1 MMASEPDRV
10 VIHVDLD
17 SFYAQVEQ
25 RRLGL
30 PPETPLC
37 VTQWGVLLA
46 ANYNARPFG
55 VKKGMAEADAIKLCH
70 GLTCVEVEKVSVD
83 TFVDTFAGAAATDG
97 ATDPGTDSGDL
108 DGALAASAAGSQ
120 CSAAASAPASSDDKT
135 KVSLRRYR
143 KASHQVMGV
152 IRRFIPESKIERIGM
167 DEVYGDVSV
176 LAAALVRETSVEALG
191 AELAKAPGQLYATYA
206 DDGDGDDVESV
217 AILAG
222 AVICS
227 RIRAAVL
234 AETTYVIS
242 GGVSSNKTVSKV
254 ASALNKPDHLT
265 VVQPSE
271 GAALILAQPVRK
283 VPLLR
288 GKLGR
293 SVSGVVHEVLVP
305 QLAADVEVT
314 MAMVATCLDSP
325 HAARTLGKDT
335 VEWLVHLC
343 HGEDPAAVVPRL
355 RPKSL
360 VTSKGLGDAGVT
372 SMAEL
377 RRWLLLLSAELVER
391 IDEDTAHYKRR
402 PKSLVVHHSGPDTRK
417 AIVGGW
423 GFTGGCSRTT
433 RLPPA
438 KRLTAGVITDTALAA
453 VLKIA
458 TRLPCT
464 AIGLAVTDFTDVISG
479 KGSIV
484 HFLRPRAPPLATTAN
499 PPPMGRDK
507 RTADGDPQLLR
518 LKRQSVQGLASH
530 TRLESEKEAMVV
542 GWSCQF
548 CTFANHAAAFACLMC
563 DNMAAAAP

>member
-1 MMASEPDRV
+1 M
-10 VIHVDLD
+10 H
-17 SFYAQVEQ
+17 
-25 RRLGL
+25 
-30 PPETPLC
+30 
-37 VTQWGVLLA
+37 
-46 ANYNARPFG
+46 
-55 VKKGMAEADAIKLCH
+55 
-70 GLTCVEVEKVSVD
+70 
-83 TFVDTFAGAAATDG
+83 
-97 ATDPGTDSGDL
+97 
-108 DGALAASAAGSQ
+108 SAARS
-120 CSAAASAPASSDDKT
+120 
-135 KVSLRRYR
+135 
-143 KASHQVMGV
+143 
-152 IRRFIPESKIERIGM
+152 
-167 DEVYGDVSV
+167 
-176 LAAALVRETSVEALG
+176 
-191 AELAKAPGQLYATYA
+191 
-206 DDGDGDDVESV
+206 
-217 AILAG
+217 
-222 AVICS
+222 
-227 RIRAAVL
+227 
-234 AETTYVIS
+234 YVIS

-271 GAALILAQPVRK
+271 GAAMILAQPVRK

-293 SVSGVVHEVLVP
+293 SVCGVVHEVLVP

-458 TRLPCT
+458 ARLPCT

-484 HFLRPRAPPLATTAN
+484 HFLRPRAPQLANTAS
-499 PPPMGRDK
+499 PPSMGREK

-518 LKRQSVQGLASH
+518 LKRQSVLGLASH
-530 TRLESEKEAMVV
+530 TRLDSEKESMAV

-563 DNMAAAAP
+563 DNMAAAAPRPPPSQEPCEEVL

>member
-1 MMASEPDRV
+1 
-10 VIHVDLD
+10 
-17 SFYAQVEQ
+17 
-25 RRLGL
+25 
-30 PPETPLC
+30 
-37 VTQWGVLLA
+37 
-46 ANYNARPFG
+46 
-55 VKKGMAEADAIKLCH
+55 MAEADAIKLCH
-70 GLTCVEVEKVSVD
+70 SLTCVEVEKVSVD
-83 TFVDTFAGAAATDG
+83 TFVDTFAGAATDG
-97 ATDPGTDSGDL
+97 ATDPGTNSGDL
-108 DGALAASAAGSQ
+108 DGALAASVGGGQ
-120 CSAAASAPASSDDKT
+120 CSAASASAFSDDKT

-206 DDGDGDDVESV
+206 DDGDGDEVESV

-234 AETTYVIS
+234 AETTSVPPQLLLRVPHALPHCLPTPPSLRVPYLTPRLAMHSAARSYVIS

-293 SVSGVVHEVLVP
+293 SVCGVVHEVLVP

-314 MAMVATCLDSP
+314 MAMVVTCLDSP

-458 TRLPCT
+458 ARLPCT

-484 HFLRPRAPPLATTAN
+484 HFLRPRAPQLATTAN
-499 PPPMGRDK
+499 PPPTGREK
-507 RTADGDPQLLR
+507 RTADGEPQLLR
-518 LKRQSVQGLASH
+518 LKRQSVLGLASH
-530 TRLESEKEAMVV
+530 TRLDSEKEAMVV